1 MPSQR
6 PHALLPQQ
14 FYIGLTAVT
23 IICVQ
28 FLNLLMSVEPG
39 SRAKAQWNDKETVA
53 LLDHLIENKTLG
65 QGNGNFKD
73 QVFTSAAGAI
83 SSLLSD
89 GPVKTSKACKNK
101 WTAV

>member
-1 MPSQR
+1 MATMPHTS
-6 PHALLPQQ
+6 LLPQQ

-39 SRAKAQWNDKETVA
+39 SRAKAQWNDRETVA

-65 QGNGNFKD
+65 QGIKSPQWWASQDFQALQKQVDNG
-73 QVFTSAAGAI
+73 
-83 SSLLSD
+83 
-89 GPVKTSKACKNK
+89 
-101 WTAV
+101 